1 MIGSG
6 PFAAFWQRAADR
18 VRRTPLDAPQ
28 DMRNALMLETV
39 LFIAGVAALSM
50 AVVSHVSEGLAGRA
64 DTLGA
69 VAIAAY
75 SWSCVFLSRRGSFRL
90 AASLA
95 VVGGLMLICFSYATY
110 GLQVQSGLQMTHLLP
125 LLFAGLLLGRAA
137 VWWTTLAITFAL
149 AIGAWVDLSHAT
161 NAATTSAVLPTWSL
175 SAMNF
180 LVLAAILDRLILSSQ
195 QAIERSKELEI
206 EIEQKEL
213 AHARLLHTQR
223 MEAIGRL
230 STGVA
235 HDFNNILSV
244 ILGLATSGRHRD
256 SVEAILPGIRKAAQ
270 RGTVITRRLLS
281 FGRTHVRRDS
291 TFDLA
296 LAVDEAKTLI
306 LPMFSRGIAVELD
319 VPHPGPVVRADRDEL
334 ELSLLNIIGNACD
347 AMPDGGHFKL
357 SVGSSGDQAL
367 VTIEDT
373 GVGMAPEVLA
383 RISEPF
389 FTTKPKEK
397 GTGIGMAIVHRFVV
411 ESGGTLGVDST
422 PGEGTRITIRLPLAP
437 LEDDLPID
445 ADTQ

>member
-1 MIGSG
+1 MTVEEMPAGVLQRIARWLHRIPGG
-6 PFAAFWQRAADR
+6 AA
-18 VRRTPLDAPQ
+18 Q

-39 LFIAGVAALSM
+39 LFIAGTAALTM
-50 AVVSHVSEGLAGRA
+50 AVISHVNDGLAGRG

-69 VAIAAY
+69 AAIAAY
-75 SWSCVFLSRRGSFRL
+75 SWSCVFLSRRGLFRL

-95 VVGGLMLICFSYATY
+95 VVGGLMLICVSYASY

-137 VWWTTLAITFAL
+137 VWWTTLANTVAL
-149 AIGAWVDLSHAT
+149 AIGAWSDLSHAT
-161 NAATTSAVLPTWSL
+161 NATATSAVLPTLSL

-195 QAIERSKELEI
+195 QAIKRSEQLEI
-206 EIEQKEL
+206 EIQQKEL

-270 RGTVITRRLLS
+270 RGSVITRRLLS

-296 LAVDEAKTLI
+296 VAVDEARTLI
-306 LPMFSRGIAVELD
+306 LPMFNRGIEVELD

-334 ELSLLNIIGNACD
+334 ELSLLNMIGNSCD
-347 AMPDGGHFKL
+347 AMPDGGRFRL
-357 SVGSSGDQAL
+357 SVGTSDDQAL

-373 GVGMAPEVLA
+373 GVGMSPEVLA

-411 ESGGTLGVDST
+411 ESGGTLEVDSE
-422 PGEGTRITIRLPLAP
+422 PGQGTRIRILLPLAP
-437 LEDDLPID
+437 PQDEPT
-445 ADTQ
+445 AAPGAA

>member
-1 MIGSG
+1 
-6 PFAAFWQRAADR
+6 
-18 VRRTPLDAPQ
+18 
-28 DMRNALMLETV
+28 MLETV
-39 LFIAGVAALSM
+39 LLVAGIAALTM
-50 AVVSHVSEGLAGRA
+50 AVASHVDHGASARA
-64 DTLGA
+64 DTMGA
-69 VAIAAY
+69 AAITAY
-75 SWSCVFLSRRGSFRL
+75 SWSGVYLSRRGFFRF

-95 VVGGLMLICFSYATY
+95 VVGGLALICFSYATH

-137 VWWTTLAITFAL
+137 VWWTTLANTVAL

-161 NAATTSAVLPTWSL
+161 NAAATSAVLPTFSL
-175 SAMNF
+175 ATMNF

-195 QAIERSKELEI
+195 QAIQRSEELEI

-270 RGTVITRRLLS
+270 RGTVLTRRLLS
-281 FGRTHVRRDS
+281 FGRTHVRRVS

-296 LAVDEAKTLI
+296 VAVDEARTLI
-306 LPMFSRGIAVELD
+306 LPMFNRGITVELD
-319 VPHPGPVVRADRDEL
+319 VPHPGPVVATDRDEL

-347 AMPDGGHFKL
+347 AMPDGGRFRL
-357 SVGSSGDQAL
+357 SVGTSGDHAL
-367 VTIEDT
+367 LTMEDT
-373 GVGMAPEVLA
+373 GVGMTPEVLA

-389 FTTKPKEK
+389 FTTKSKEK
-397 GTGIGMAIVHRFVV
+397 GTGIGMAIVNRFVV
-411 ESGGTLGVDST
+411 ESGGRLEVDST
-422 PGEGTRITIRLPLAP
+422 PGQGTCIRILLPLAQP
-437 LEDDLPID
+437 PGLPAPHGTD
-445 ADTQ
+445 